1 MSSLG
6 ELTPDCHHELKLVN
20 IPFVRRRQAL
30 PMARDG
36 TLRLC
41 SNGLAAIASGQQSKR
56 ASTGPII
63 VGLPSGITC
72 GLDRFL
78 G

>member
-41 SNGLAAIASGQQSKR
+41 SNGLAAIASGQ
-56 ASTGPII
+56 
-63 VGLPSGITC
+63 
-72 GLDRFL
+72 
-78 G
+78 

>member
-20 IPFVRRRQAL
+20 IPFVRRRQAH
-30 PMARDG
+30 G

-63 VGLPSGITC
+63 VGLPSGIPC